1 MCEYD
6 NLLYACA
13 ACNEAKKAI
22 LNVPDPCRVSFC
34 ECVEVMPDGH
44 VKALNKN
51 GEKLILTLRLD
62 SKRNVDWRRDWMGV
76 LELLEAKS
84 PELYRRYMGFPD
96 ELPDLRNKKAPRN
109 TKPKSVDDCFFVQRQ
124 RGTLPQTY

>member
-1 MCEYD
+1 
-6 NLLYACA
+6 
-13 ACNEAKKAI
+13 
-22 LNVPDPCRVSFC
+22 
-34 ECVEVMPDGH
+34 MPDGH